1 MEQIIVEDLGVAKW
15 AQQIKEDEIKIDL
28 EDELALIISCIS
40 ILICCFSQITKY
52 KSRING

>member
-1 MEQIIVEDLGVAKW
+1 MKYIKIDL